1 VARGQSLLSLA
12 DDAGSWVV
20 ELLVPDRYAGDVLT
34 ARRERSEP
42 LEVDFVAATHPET
55 VYRGRV
61 VRIAE
66 ATETDPTLGVVV
78 RTTVA
83 VDRNAIAAEQLR
95 PGAAVT
101 ARILC
106 GPSSLGA
113 VYGRDVGRFIR
124 SLWW

>member
-1 VARGQSLLSLA
+1 M
-12 DDAGSWVV
+12 
-20 ELLVPDRYAGDVLT
+20 
-34 ARRERSEP
+34 
-42 LEVDFVAATHPET
+42 
-55 VYRGRV
+55 
-61 VRIAE
+61 AE
-66 ATETDPTLGVVV
+66 ATETDPQSGAFV

-83 VDRNAIAAEQLR
+83 VDRDAIAAEQLR

-113 VYGRDVGRFIR
+113 VYSRDVGRFVR